1 MVVCGGGGMCGG
13 IELLVRLILSKWIL
27 GVCVF
32 GVDLGGGCVM
42 RGDGVFWLNNG
53 FVLSK

>member
-1 MVVCGGGGMCGG
+1 MCGG

-32 GVDLGGGCVM
+32 GVDLGGGAGCVGM
-42 RGDGVFWLNNG
+42 VYFG
-53 FVLSK
+53 